1 MNTSEF
7 WEDSIPLGFYDLI
20 SKEGIIN
27 GRGLQS
33 FWHLQTYKQVSKYVM
48 DSQIHLDYACGSG
61 FFINYCKNKDSIGVD
76 ISINQIKYAKQ
87 TYPEYSFYS
96 LLEFD
101 ISNFGP
107 FDTITVLGLLEYLTD
122 DEIHKL
128 VKILLSNLKKGG
140 KIIFTTP
147 NYKNSMRFIEFIS
160 NIFGGLDYSEVN
172 INKLT
177 MEKVRNIFK
186 KYNSATTNVKK
197 IHNFGVLFS
206 IINHKIANSVEL
218 FIEKLFKNSFGFLL
232 LIEMEKNE

>member
-1 MNTSEF
+1 MNNSEF
-7 WEDSIPLGFYDLI
+7 WEDSIPLGFYDII

-48 DSQIHLDYACGSG
+48 DSNIHLDYACGSG

-87 TYPEYSFYS
+87 IYPEYNFYS
-96 LLEFD
+96 LSEFD
-101 ISNFGP
+101 ISDSGP
-107 FDTITVLGLLEYLTD
+107 FDIITVLGLLEYLSD

-128 VKILLSNLKKGG
+128 VETLLSNLKQGG

-160 NIFGGLDYSEVN
+160 YIFGGLDYRQVN
-172 INKLT
+172 NNKFT
-177 MEKVRNIFK
+177 KEKVGNIFK
-186 KYNSATTNVKK
+186 KYNSTTTNVKK

-206 IINHKIANSVEL
+206 ILNHKLASNVEL

-232 LIEMEKNE
+232 LIELEKNE